1 MARNRNSAKQSGERR
16 VILVPASEVKTCKPE
31 GINTNPL
38 TFQVEGIPAP
48 QGSKRY
54 VGHGRMIESSKKLK
68 PWRDKLIQE
77 LSASYTDQPLDEP
90 IQVTAAFFMPKPKR
104 PRFPE
109 PAVTPDAD
117 KLARA
122 VGDALTHAGVI
133 KDDARITQWH
143 ITKQYHPQGW
153 TGAHI
158 TITWKETQ

>member
-1 MARNRNSAKQSGERR
+1 MSRTRKSAKQAGERR

-77 LSASYTDQPLDEP
+77 LSASYTGQPLDEP

-122 VGDALTHAGVI
+122 VGDALQYAGVI
-133 KDDARITQWH
+133 KDDSRITQWH

-158 TITWKETQ
+158 TITWKGNQ

>member
-1 MARNRNSAKQSGERR
+1 M
-16 VILVPASEVKTCKPE
+16 ILVPASEIKTGKPE
-31 GINTNPL
+31 GIKTNPL
-38 TFQVEGIPAP
+38 TFQVEGTPAP
-48 QGSKRY
+48 QGSKRH
-54 VGHGRMIESSKKLK
+54 VGRGRMIESSKKLK

-77 LSASYTDQPLDEP
+77 LSANYTGQPLDEP

-122 VGDALTHAGVI
+122 VGDALQYARVI
-133 KDDARITQWH
+133 KDDSRITQWH

-158 TITWKETQ
+158 TITWKDNQ